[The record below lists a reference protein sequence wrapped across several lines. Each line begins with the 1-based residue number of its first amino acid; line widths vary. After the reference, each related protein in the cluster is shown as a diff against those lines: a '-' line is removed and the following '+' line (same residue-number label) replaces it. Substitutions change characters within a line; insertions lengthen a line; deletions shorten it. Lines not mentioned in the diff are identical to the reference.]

1 MEQFYNKHYIKVDS
15 SNRVVEGWS
24 DGPHRDKDTTDAIC
38 INDKG
43 GYQFR
48 LLYLVYDPTYELM
61 HHHHESVENPPL
73 FDWTDMIPL
82 YKYEGGYVRKRTEE
96 EIEVDRQI
104 AMQPT
109 EAEVRAQ
116 RDKLLAE
123 TDWTQVADA
132 PIDSATR
139 SAMRVYRQLLRD
151 VTEQAGFPTNV
162 VWPEMPV
169 VVKAT
174 PEPIDEVVEAIIG
187 VEVTE

>member
-15 SNRVVEGWS
+15 SNRVADGWS

-38 INDKG
+38 INEQG

-48 LLYLVYDPTYELM
+48 INDGE
-61 HHHHESVENPPL
+61 ENPPL
-73 FDWTDMIPL
+73 FEFDYMIPI
-82 YKYEGGYVRKRTEE
+82 YKYEGGEVVKRTEE
-96 EIEVDRQI
+96 ELEVDRQI

-151 VTEQAGFPTNV
+151 VTEQEGFPTNI

>member
-24 DGPHRDKDTTDAIC
+24 DGPRRDKDTTDAIC

-48 LLYLVYDPTYELM
+48 INGGE
-61 HHHHESVENPPL
+61 ENPSL
-73 FDWTDMIPL
+73 FDWNGMIPL
-82 YKYEGGYVRKRTEE
+82 YKYEGGEVVKRTEE
-96 EIEVDRQI
+96 EIEADRKI

-132 PIDSATR
+132 PIASATR
-139 SAMRVYRQLLRD
+139 STMRVYRQLLRD
-151 VTEQAGFPTNV
+151 VTEQEGFPTQV
-162 VWPEMPV
+162 VWPEMPT
-169 VVKAT
+169 VVKAI

-187 VEVTE
+187 VEVTA